1 MTRLTA
7 HHPARRAAETVCPA
21 MTVCVPLVEFA
32 VPSYRTEDAQKRR
45 GKASRPDERPA
56 PDGPAP
62 EATV

>member
-1 MTRLTA
+1 MIL
-7 HHPARRAAETVCPA
+7 
-21 MTVCVPLVEFA
+21 EFA

-56 PDGPAP
+56 ADGPEP